1 MGKSFNVKKA
11 DPMGKDDSKWGYGE
25 VWDYLDKD
33 APEEEDIFLE
43 NRLTESANLC

>member
-1 MGKSFNVKKA
+1 
-11 DPMGKDDSKWGYGE
+11 MGKDDSKWGYGE